1 MDKVMIPL
9 DLFYK
14 MIEAIDDG
22 DLRQQAYDA
31 QVNFCA
37 TDLDWIKEALKDDA
51 ARFPQMADYL
61 AKTAKNMLAIGT
73 FGSKSKNIS
82 LFGPQ

>member
-22 DLRQQAYDA
+22 DLRQQAYGA
-31 QVNFCA
+31 QVNLNE
-37 TDLDWIKEALKDDA
+37 TDMDWIKESLKDDA

-61 AKTAKNMLAIGT
+61 QRLANRVL
-73 FGSKSKNIS
+73 K
-82 LFGPQ
+82 

>member
-37 TDLDWIKEALKDDA
+37 TDIDWIKESLKDDA

-61 AKTAKNMLAIGT
+61 QRLAARVM
-73 FGSKSKNIS
+73 K
-82 LFGPQ
+82 